1 MQFNFAPVL
10 LPVKHQQQQ
19 MPGECLVASAMMALG
34 YLGAGIDY
42 QRLLRFLRIQPSI
55 GTPFSN
61 IRELSK
67 LRVTVTYRQGTL
79 LDLHRCLYSGLPC
92 IVSVRTGQLPYWDN
106 IDTQHAVV
114 VVDQEV
120 TSAQAEAVLVTR
132 VSHDAGEAIVGA
144 IERLHLR
151 ERQPMGCHREV
162 RVPHDGPRS
171 SLR

>member
-1 MQFNFAPVL
+1 
-10 LPVKHQQQQ
+10 
-19 MPGECLVASAMMALG
+19 MPSCKRHDGTWIPRCW
-34 YLGAGIDY
+34 IDY

-114 VVDQEV
+114 VVGMDKQSIYLNDPEFPNAPIKV
-120 TSAQAEAVLVTR
+120 GFGDFDLAWFEQ
-132 VSHDAGEAIVGA
+132 GEYYAILA
-144 IERLHLR
+144 
-151 ERQPMGCHREV
+151 P
-162 RVPHDGPRS
+162 
-171 SLR
+171 